1 MKSIQ
6 AIVLCFASLFL
17 LTLGCEHVQNSMKP
31 DPDDKAVSISSDDVD
46 YVDIPLTG
54 TVVIGEADDR
64 FGNDDFELNSAVI
77 VEDTLQISVSYS
89 GGCEVHKF
97 TLIVSEQFLESS
109 PVQLPVSLAHN
120 AMGDTCEAYPTETYH
135 FDLTPI
141 KTMYQNAYRQ
151 DTGTIILNLKD
162 STQELRYTF

>member
-1 MKSIQ
+1 MKPIQ

-31 DPDDKAVSISSDDVD
+31 DSDNKTVSISADDVD
-46 YVDIPLTG
+46 PVDTPLTG
-54 TVVIGEADDR
+54 TVVIGEADDK
-64 FGNDDFELNSAVI
+64 FGNDDFALNSAVI

-89 GGCEVHKF
+89 GGCKAHKF
-97 TLIVSEQFLESS
+97 TLVASDQFLESF
-109 PVQLPVSLAHN
+109 PVQLHVSLAHN

-141 KTMYQNAYRQ
+141 KTMYQNAYRE

>member
-1 MKSIQ
+1 MKPIQ
-6 AIVLCFASLFL
+6 AIALCFASLFL
-17 LTLGCEHVQNSMKP
+17 LILGCEHVQNSMKA
-31 DPDDKAVSISSDDVD
+31 DPNDKAVSISSDDVD

-64 FGNDDFELNSAVI
+64 FGNDDFDLNSAVI

-89 GGCEVHKF
+89 GGCKAHKF
-97 TLIVSEQFLESS
+97 TLIASDQFLESF
-109 PVQLPVSLAHN
+109 PVQLDVSLAHN

-151 DTGTIILNLKD
+151 DTGTIVLNLKD
-162 STQELRYTF
+162 STQELQYTF